1 MSHESGIPLQREV
14 EVIRIPSGERI
25 TIPEGTNVVITQ
37 ALGSSFTI
45 LVPSQAGLYRLEGS
59 DADAIGR
66 EKPLEPETETAVSL
80 EDAVWEKL
88 KTCFDPE
95 IPVNIV
101 DLGLIYHLKVVAN
114 EAGGSAVK
122 VEMTLTAPGCG
133 MGPTIAAE
141 ARQKILSI
149 EGVASAEVDLVWD
162 PPWGPER
169 ISADGRKKLGI
180 D

>member
-1 MSHESGIPLQREV
+1 MSHESGTPLQRAV

-25 TIPEGTNVVITQ
+25 TIPEGTPVIITQ
-37 ALGSSFTI
+37 ALGASFTI
-45 LVPSQAGLYRLEGS
+45 LVPSQAGLYRLEGV

-66 EKPLEPETETAVSL
+66 EKPAEEQTQPPATLEE
-80 EDAVWEKL
+80 AVWEKL

-101 DLGLIYHLKVVAN
+101 DLGLIYHMNVVAN
-114 EAGGSAVK
+114 EEGGSAVK

-149 EGVASAEVDLVWD
+149 DGVASADVDLIWD
-162 PPWGPER
+162 PPWSPER
-169 ISADGRKKLGI
+169 ISAEGRKKLGI